1 MRTYG
6 CHRLI
11 IQRCLRAL
19 TGTHFPINYDFQE
32 ILKMASCFI
41 ITNSWANIASKQGI
55 PVNCSKIEL
64 GMNEGEHFLK
74 K

>member
-19 TGTHFPINYDFQE
+19 TGTHIPINNDFQE
-32 ILKMASCFI
+32 ILK
-41 ITNSWANIASKQGI
+41 NG
-55 PVNCSKIEL
+55 
-64 GMNEGEHFLK
+64 FLLYHHQFMG
-74 K
+74 